1 VVSLPRRVGGEL
13 YGSFL
18 PGSTENLQ
26 RAVDSLLEFLPAG
39 GWLDHPDNA
48 RHD

>member
-1 VVSLPRRVGGEL
+1 VGGEL

-26 RAVDSLLEFLPAG
+26 RAVESLLEFLPAG

-48 RHD
+48 HRD

>member
-1 VVSLPRRVGGEL
+1 VSLPRRVGGEL

-26 RAVDSLLEFLPAG
+26 RALDSLLEFLPAG
-39 GWLDHPDNA
+39 GWPDQLDNA
-48 RHD
+48 